1 MDTSD
6 LFCSNMDTSL
16 ADSCRCDVRIPCR
29 NGVVEMGK
37 EIDYPVYGKLHE
49 KLSELN
55 GKEIQ
60 LGELYRRIEN
70 IKFNSDDFNIGTLQ
84 GEVMNSLLNAGLTER
99 QSEKLS
105 KCCGDFARY
114 LRFSRRDTRELVRSM
129 IKLGYFEINRHI
141 VKIKQD

>member
-1 MDTSD
+1 
-6 LFCSNMDTSL
+6 
-16 ADSCRCDVRIPCR
+16 
-29 NGVVEMGK
+29 MGE

-55 GKEIQ
+55 GKEVQ

-70 IKFNSDDFNIGTLQ
+70 IKFNFDDFNIGTLQ
-84 GEVMNSLLNAGLTER
+84 DEVMNSLLNAGLTKR

-105 KCCGDFARY
+105 KYCGEFARY

-129 IKLGYFEINRHI
+129 INLGYFEINRHI
-141 VKIKQD
+141 VKIK